1 MSDEIAQHAEESTA
15 QADVPM
21 TEAEAIEQTHVIER
35 RMLNRAIQVI
45 ATQTDMTPED
55 VIEQLSIGIADEYST
70 SVRQVTA
77 KDRLYVPP
85 KPTLHL

>member
-1 MSDEIAQHAEESTA
+1 MSDQIAEPTEPTT
-15 QADVPM
+15 PL
-21 TEAEAIEQTHVIER
+21 TEAEAIEQAHVIER

-45 ATQTDMTPED
+45 ATQTDMTPEE
-55 VIEQLSIGIADEYST
+55 VIAQLSVGIADEYST